1 MCFAAPASY
10 GDIKSVKDTD
20 LNFEYVS
27 MFEKTQINFTGN
39 DGKTVAYNVWVAIQD
54 SNLKDKQIKISF

>member
-1 MCFAAPASY
+1 
-10 GDIKSVKDTD
+10 
-20 LNFEYVS
+20 

-39 DGKTVAYNVWVAIQD
+39 DGKTVVYNVWVAIQD